1 MSLNY
6 QCPLKW
12 SRIKFPVSC
21 LQTTQHNKKTQKDIR
36 EIKDGT
42 KTHTQKNKIK
52 HRLSGIDRK
61 KKGKSERQKKMDLDS
76 LRELVNNFI

>member
-21 LQTTQHNKKTQKDIR
+21 LQTTQHYKKTQKDIR

-42 KTHTQKNKIK
+42 KTHTQKNKMK
-52 HRLSGIDRK
+52 LRLSGIDRK
-61 KKGKSERQKKMDLDS
+61 KEKKI
-76 LRELVNNFI
+76 RKTEENGFG